1 MSNAERQRRFR
12 ASHPGY
18 NKKYNRRPNAEET
31 QRIKQRILEAFAAK
45 AAEAAA
51 KEALNA
57 AASKPQLL
65 LPAPAETIIVPG
77 MNTIEATP
85 ATVPA
90 PLPVAA

>member
-31 QRIKQRILEAFAAK
+31 RRIKQRILEAFAAK

-51 KEALNA
+51 KA
-57 AASKPQLL
+57 AAAKPQLL
-65 LPAPAETIIVPG
+65 LPAPAEPIIIPG